1 MIEVAGGD
9 TCHLDDVLVAP
20 VTGHGQHHDL
30 AAADLVAIDHVADH
44 LHRRR
49 VVCVVEDHL
58 ERMLVVD
65 VEATGDW
72 KKVLSKVRRPWRM
85 LSRSIPM

>member
-30 AAADLVAIDHVADH
+30 AAADVVAIDHVADH
-44 LHRRR
+44 LHRAGL
-49 VVCVVEDHL
+49 C
-58 ERMLVVD
+58 
-65 VEATGDW
+65 A
-72 KKVLSKVRRPWRM
+72 
-85 LSRSIPM
+85 